1 MPAVNSFVCT
11 AWQRISGFILT
22 ADKPFYLW
30 IDKCNNWE
38 YNSCN
43 YNSWRL
49 SLIHI

>member
-1 MPAVNSFVCT
+1 MHSLA
-11 AWQRISGFILT
+11 

-43 YNSWRL
+43 YNNWRFKL
-49 SLIHI
+49 C